1 MFDRDKLKIFVM
13 GIKNNEHGILW
24 TKGGVILI
32 DDETVTLKYLGTL
45 AVFDRKTVN
54 YYRETDGTVIFGK
67 ASQER
72 ELFMQSYTLFCW
84 QSFSYG
90 GRSTMKV
97 HLYLF

>member
-1 MFDRDKLKIFVM
+1 MFDRGKLKIFVR

-67 ASQER
+67 VLRIYDDKQDFLVAMFPTAFDK
-72 ELFMQSYTLFCW
+72 FMKI
-84 QSFSYG
+84 
-90 GRSTMKV
+90 MKDNK
-97 HLYLF
+97 